1 MSAVRVGGSEV
12 REHVGIPRIFFNCM
26 RGEPLESSKR
36 SDRSDLY
43 FKRTSLAAML
53 RAHCWR
59 VEAGRA
65 IGSPRWS
72 SRQENKLTV
81 TQGKK
86 EEGYIWSLR

>member
-43 FKRTSLAAML
+43 FKRKIMK
-53 RAHCWR
+53 R
-59 VEAGRA
+59 
-65 IGSPRWS
+65 
-72 SRQENKLTV
+72 
-81 TQGKK
+81 KK
-86 EEGYIWSLR
+86 MEKIKIQIKFKDLL